1 MFAFPSCPFFN
12 IFLAFFFSFCYNN
25 YIMKFLTIDEVIA
38 FQDNSC
44 PYCGQTLDYED
55 GNLLCWTCHRAWNYS
70 YVKSCRI
77 AYEENPYTYPNLS
90 SEEK

>member
-1 MFAFPSCPFFN
+1 
-12 IFLAFFFSFCYNN
+12 
-25 YIMKFLTIDEVIA
+25 MKFLTIDEVIA
-38 FQDNSC
+38 FQENSC

-55 GNLLCWTCHRAWNYS
+55 GDLLCWTCHRAWNYS

-77 AYEENPYTYPNLS
+77 AYEENPCTYPNLS